1 MDATS
6 VPTSAENKPR
16 RGRPVATITLASPR
30 LIEMTEAD
38 FDAAVDALA
47 NVLRL
52 DGDITAELLTVF
64 AG

>member
-1 MDATS
+1 M
-6 VPTSAENKPR
+6 PTSAENKPR

>member
-1 MDATS
+1 